1 MEPLQSSHVSFDT
14 NCLVVVEKLSDWKK
28 EFPALKVVT
37 VNEYL
42 NNPLFFKMKNIKVI
56 NLVRSYRYLSR
67 GYYCSLLAEARNH
80 KIIPTVRTISDLS
93 KKSSYRIDV
102 ESDEDIDDV
111 LMKSLKK
118 IIKPDIGI
126 TALETHVFF
135 GHSEHQFFERI
146 GQEIFDTFR
155 FPLIKAEFRK
165 QGVKWE
171 IDSLKPLTLQTMP
184 QELEPLFIKS
194 LEKYTQK
201 KWFKQKEKSEPRYDL
216 AILWNPKEKFP
227 PSNKTALNK
236 LVRIGKSLNLGV
248 DMIEKKDYHRLGEYD
263 GLFIRETTAI
273 DHHTYLFSKKASVE
287 GLVVIDDPDSILRC
301 TNKVY
306 LAEILKSNKIATPK
320 SVIFVKDMK
329 IETLEEQLAYPVVV
343 KIPDGSFS
351 LGVFKAD
358 DRKQFEIISDRL
370 FKKSEIILVQEF
382 MYTEFDWRVGILNR
396 KPIYASKYFMSEK
409 HWQVYEHSARGRY
422 KTGGTKTVHVDDAP
436 DEVIRAALKAANL
449 VGDGLYG
456 VDLKATEKGV
466 VVIEV
471 NDNPNLDNGIED
483 VILKDELYR
492 IVLKDFIM
500 RIDAK
505 KGRLAGM

>member
-1 MEPLQSSHVSFDT
+1 MELEHNSSAISLDT
-14 NCLVVVEKLSDWKK
+14 NCLVVVEKTSDWKK
-28 EFPALKVVT
+28 EYPALKVVT

-42 NNPLFFKMKNIKVI
+42 NNPVFFKMKNVKVI
-56 NLVRSYRYLSR
+56 NLARSYRYLSR
-67 GYYCSLLAEARNH
+67 GYYCSLLAEARKH

-126 TALETHVFF
+126 AALETHVFF
-135 GHSEHQFFERI
+135 GHSEHEFFERI

-184 QELEPLFIKS
+184 PELEPLFIKS
-194 LEKYTQK
+194 LERYTKK
-201 KWFKQKEKSEPRYDL
+201 KWIKQREKAGPRYDL
-216 AILWNPKEKFP
+216 AILYNPKEKFP
-227 PSNKTALNK
+227 PSNKTALK
-236 LVRIGKSLNLGV
+236 KMVRIGKSLNLGV
-248 DMIEKKDYHRLGEYD
+248 NMIEKKDYHRIGEYD
-263 GLFIRETTAI
+263 ALFIRETTAM
-273 DHHTYLFSKKASVE
+273 DHHTYLFAKKASSE
-287 GLVVIDDPDSILRC
+287 GLVVIDDPDSIQRC

-306 LAEILKSNKIATPK
+306 LAEILMSNKIATPK

-329 IETLEEQLAYPVVV
+329 IETLEEQLMYPVVV

-358 DRKQFEIISDRL
+358 DRKQFLAIADRL

-396 KPIYASKYFMSEK
+396 RPLFASKYFMSEK
-409 HWQVYEHSARGRY
+409 HWQVYEHSARGRF
-422 KTGGTKTVHVDDAP
+422 KTGGTKTIHVDEAP
-436 DEVIRAALKAANL
+436 DEVIRAGLKAANL
-449 VGDGLYG
+449 IGDGLYG
-456 VDLKATEKGV
+456 VDLKATDKGV

-471 NDNPNLDNGIED
+471 NDNPNIDSGIED
-483 VILKDELYR
+483 NVLKDELYR
-492 IVLKDFIM
+492 ILLKDFIH
-500 RIDAK
+500 RIDGK
-505 KGRLAGM
+505 KGRIS